1 MKSDIKNIIINCNST
16 MSPYKTY
23 KCKDCGKRFVLLKGD
38 LVCEPYW
45 SLKKRPECPHCGS
58 QRTRLVWFA

>member
-1 MKSDIKNIIINCNST
+1 

-38 LVCEPYW
+38 LFCEPYW